1 MSIKTMTP
9 EQSKESLDELREL
22 QLEQADL
29 ARALA
34 KATDKHKEA
43 KGALELKENEI
54 LDHLARLNEELPLF
68 ESPNDVPW
76 PFPLPEGT
84 HQASLGDVACDST
97 VLGITV
103 GIVKA
108 ARSLIGGYTLGA
120 LEKFLNAASPL
131 KIEEVTKRKTE
142 LGKKLGANQ
151 ATMLLRG
158 VHSFTTGRKAK
169 SGKGPEPKP
178 VDLPATDKPA
188 AIVAPGQSWR
198 ETKVADLPDIGP
210 KAAQMLAQVKLA
222 TVGALLDRL
231 DKTMMEAPSNP
242 PPTYQAASLASYVGM
257 LPDDAKKVIAA
268 AMKFD
273 EEQTLKNPPPAEP
286 AKAKP
291 ATKKPAPK
299 KGK

>member
-29 ARALA
+29 SRAFA
-34 KATDKHKEA
+34 KSTEKHKEA
-43 KGALELKENEI
+43 KAALDLKEKEI

-68 ESPNDVPW
+68 TEPNDVPW
-76 PFPLPEGT
+76 PFPLAEGT

-108 ARSLIGGYTLGA
+108 VRSLIGGYTLGA
-120 LEKFLNAASPL
+120 LEKYLNAASPL

-169 SGKGPEPKP
+169 SGKSPEPKP
-178 VDLPATDKPA
+178 IDLPATDKPA
-188 AIVAPGQSWR
+188 LAIAAGQDWR
-198 ETKVADLPDIGP
+198 ATKVADLPDIGP
-210 KAAQMLAQVKLA
+210 KTAQMLAQVKLA

-231 DKTMMEAPSNP
+231 DKVIKEAPSNP
-242 PPTYQAASLASYVGM
+242 PPTYQAASLASYVGL
-257 LPDDAKKVIAA
+257 LPDEAKKVIAA
-268 AMKFD
+268 VHKFD
-273 EEQTLKNPPPAEP
+273 EEQTLKNQQPAE
-286 AKAKP
+286 AKP
-291 ATKKPAPK
+291 AAKKPAK